1 MDVTLKQLRYFV
13 AVAHDLSF
21 TRAAGRLHISQ
32 PTLSVQIGNLERQIG
47 AELFNRTSRT
57 VELTAAGRG
66 LHDDAR
72 RLLADLEQAG
82 ERARRT
88 HAAEAA
94 TVRIV
99 HTASVAYEALPLI
112 LAEVHELPD
121 VGIVAQQVWNDQA
134 LDAIRLGDAHLALV
148 REFDGGE
155 GLQAEVVRREPLVA
169 LMSARHAL
177 AGRDRLFLDDLRD
190 QTVLV
195 VPRALAPGFNG
206 LISRLCAGRGFVPA
220 QEELSSTGNREPVF
234 AQLARQDD
242 RLFIGPASMAR
253 LRWNGVC
260 GIPIA
265 DDRARMSIDV
275 VWADRP
281 LPPGAGRVLDAIRRV
296 SRREGWPAG

>member
-13 AVAHDLSF
+13 AVADDLSF

-32 PTLSVQIGNLERQIG
+32 PSLSVQIGNLERQIG

-94 TVRIV
+94 TIRIV

-112 LAEVHELPD
+112 LAEVDELPD